1 MTMQGN
7 GTGAEH
13 ATTSFGP
20 SALAT
25 PANAITALRL
35 LLAPVLFTMILDDVA
50 SWPAFAMWFVLAGSD
65 GVDGWVARRMGTTRS
80 GAFLD
85 PLADKVL
92 VIGALVCLIAVD
104 RFSWVPV
111 AIIAVRE
118 IAVSFY
124 RSWFGRQGLAI
135 PARSTAKAKTF
146 VQTLAIGFAIAP
158 LTEDETWLADG
169 LLWVSVVLAVVSA
182 VQYFHDGG
190 RAATDMAR
198 AD

>member
-1 MTMQGN
+1 MSMQGN
-7 GTGAEH
+7 GMGAEH
-13 ATTSFGP
+13 AAPAFGP

-35 LLAPVLFTMILDDVA
+35 LLAPVLFSMILDDVA
-50 SWPAFAMWFVLAGSD
+50 SWPAFAMWVVLAGSD
-65 GVDGWVARRMGTTRS
+65 GIDGWVARRMGTTRS

-92 VIGALVCLIAVD
+92 VIGALVCLVAVD

-111 AIIAVRE
+111 SVIAVRE

-135 PARSTAKAKTF
+135 PARPSAKAKTF

-158 LTEDETWLADG
+158 ATEDLTWIADG
-169 LLWVSVVLAVVSA
+169 LLWLAVVLSVVSA